1 MNVFSFNFFGP
12 GFNSISPWQCRKQKI
27 YKKVNKKYMH
37 FQNNDNKEA
46 LFQIQ

>member
-1 MNVFSFNFFGP
+1 MCFLLLFFGP

-37 FQNNDNKEA
+37 FQNNNNKEA
-46 LFQIQ
+46 LLQIQ